1 MLGWCPLRNFWKQ
14 ESIDFENGIDHGIN
28 DQDNDGRILRM
39 SVAAQADLRPLFH
52 VFGILPQDSVALQDT
67 LTQSGVLPSLTIYNR
82 LQNYFNLIPAD
93 NAAFVNYALS
103 VYPNLYTEGPTADP
117 DYGVGWHYLK
127 SLTYNSGEAQ
137 NRANILQSILN
148 LYYPN
153 GQPAGGNPDLC
164 CLLDTL
170 QIHMVNQEVI
180 VTGGVEP
187 YEISIGTT
195 GNVMTVT
202 VVDFDGCGST
212 NEFTVTSLTEEN
224 PQGIK
229 IYPNPASTEI
239 YIDLTGSNEQI
250 ENLRIVSIN
259 GQVLIQS
266 GKADLI
272 NVSALSEG
280 VYILQI
286 ELAGEEQI
294 SKKVLILR

>member
-1 MLGWCPLRNFWKQ
+1 M
-14 ESIDFENGIDHGIN
+14 
-28 DQDNDGRILRM
+28 
-39 SVAAQADLRPLFH
+39 VA
-52 VFGILPQDSVALQDT
+52 
-67 LTQSGVLPSLTIYNR
+67 
-82 LQNYFNLIPAD
+82 
-93 NAAFVNYALS
+93 
-103 VYPNLYTEGPTADP
+103 
-117 DYGVGWHYLK
+117 
-127 SLTYNSGEAQ
+127 
-137 NRANILQSILN
+137 
-148 LYYPN
+148 
-153 GQPAGGNPDLC
+153 
-164 CLLDTL
+164 
-170 QIHMVNQEVI
+170 QEVI

-187 YEISIGTT
+187 YQISIDTT

-212 NEFTVTSLTEEN
+212 NQFTVNSLTEEN

-259 GQVLIQS
+259 GQLLIQS